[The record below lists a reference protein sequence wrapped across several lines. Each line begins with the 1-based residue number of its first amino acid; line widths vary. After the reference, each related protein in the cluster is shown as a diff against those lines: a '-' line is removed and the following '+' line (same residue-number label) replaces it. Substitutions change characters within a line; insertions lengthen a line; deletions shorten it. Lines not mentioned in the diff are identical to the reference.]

1 MEDDK
6 GAVGDN
12 SEGGD
17 TETHEASGVDTLGG
31 ELGRALQEGKRG
43 MDTRIGKGRIN
54 LDQEE
59 KIQAKGAGRSR
70 AGSGSLP
77 LL

>member
-31 ELGRALQEGKRG
+31 ELGRALQEGIRG
-43 MDTRIGKGRIN
+43 DGKGRIN